1 MPNHVDARVPDGF
14 SCSALSVVGALAS
27 ALRGKRYV
35 RDDQSILE
43 HLGDAAATSSAV
55 PGEIALDSE
64 VVQ

>member
-1 MPNHVDARVPDGF
+1 MKSYSSLVIVFGAAV
-14 SCSALSVVGALAS
+14 AMSVVGALAS

-35 RDDQSILE
+35 HEDQSMLE

-55 PGEIALDSE
+55 PGEIALESE